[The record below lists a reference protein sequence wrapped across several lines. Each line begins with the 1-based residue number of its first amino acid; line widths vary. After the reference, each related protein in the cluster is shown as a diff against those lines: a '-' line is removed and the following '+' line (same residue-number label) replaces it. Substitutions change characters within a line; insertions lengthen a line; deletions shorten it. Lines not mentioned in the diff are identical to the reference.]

1 MTTFA
6 KIFVVV
12 NLVFA
17 LAVFGAAAALLGA
30 QDNYKEQFETYKVNF
45 ETFQAKASADKK
57 NLEDRLAGQ
66 RQNASDSEAA
76 RKEAVSL
83 ASERLATLEEARKL
97 AAALASANEKFS
109 EQLNTLAA
117 TATKRQAQLEKLS
130 GDAAK
135 ADQQYMDAKNQLQTR
150 IAEVQRLAD
159 ELAKTMGERD
169 AVITD
174 GQNLVARVRDL
185 EFVVTAYRTKYGA
198 LSPTDPNVPEGLVL
212 QVKGSLVLISLGSN
226 DGVRIG
232 DDLHLSRGESY
243 VGTIRITKV
252 EKDAAVGRTTD
263 VKGSGFPPAANDR
276 VYAR

>member
-30 QDNYKEQFETYKVNF
+30 QDNYKRDLENYKVKF
-45 ETFQAKASADKK
+45 EDYKKGRDTLVAS
-57 NLEDRLAGQ
+57 LRSSLAAQ
-66 RQNASDSEAA
+66 LQTASDSEAA
-76 RKEAVSL
+76 RKTAESV

-117 TATKRQAQLEKLS
+117 TADKRQAQLEKLS

-169 AVITD
+169 AVITE
-174 GQNLVARVRDL
+174 GQNLVARTRDL
-185 EFVVTAYRTKYGA
+185 EFEVKAYRIKYGSLTPGSNA
-198 LSPTDPNVPEGLVL
+198 AEGLVL
-212 QVKGSLVLISLGSN
+212 QVKGSLVLISVGSN

-232 DDLHLSRGESY
+232 DDLHVARGEKY

-252 EKDAAVGRTTD
+252 EKDASVGRTTD

-276 VYAR
+276 VYAN

>member
-30 QDNYKEQFETYKVNF
+30 QDNYKERLEAYKVNF

-57 NLEDRLAGQ
+57 NLEDRLVSQ
-66 RQNASDSEAA
+66 RQNASDAEAE
-76 RKEAVSL
+76 RKRAESL
-83 ASERLATLEEARKL
+83 ASERLSTVEEARKL

-117 TATKRQAQLEKLS
+117 TADKRQAQLEKLS

-174 GQNLVARVRDL
+174 GQNLVKRMRDL
-185 EFVVTAYRTKYGA
+185 EFEVKAYRTKYGSLTPGSNA
-198 LSPTDPNVPEGLVL
+198 AEGLVL
-212 QVKGSLVLISLGSN
+212 QVKGSLVLISVGSN

-232 DDLHLSRGESY
+232 DDLHVARGEKY

-252 EKDAAVGRTTD
+252 EKDASVGRTTD
-263 VKGSGFPPAANDR
+263 VQGSGFPPAANDR
-276 VYAR
+276 VYAN

>member
-30 QDNYKEQFETYKVNF
+30 QDNYKEQLEAYKVDF
-45 ETFQAKASADKK
+45 EDYKKARDDKQK
-57 NLEDRLAGQ
+57 NLEGRVTAQLQ
-66 RQNASDSEAA
+66 TASDAEAA
-76 RKEAVSL
+76 RKTAELL
-83 ASERLATLEEARKL
+83 AATYEATLEEARKS
-97 AAALASANEKFS
+97 AAAMTSGYEKLS

-117 TATKRQAQLEKLS
+117 TADKRQAQLEKLS

-174 GQNLVARVRDL
+174 GQNLVKRMRDL
-185 EFVVTAYRTKYGA
+185 EFEVKAFRTKFGSLTPGSNA
-198 LSPTDPNVPEGLVL
+198 AEGLVL
-212 QVKGSLVLISLGSN
+212 QVKGSLVLISVGSN

-232 DDLHLSRGESY
+232 DDLHVARGEKY

-252 EKDAAVGRTTD
+252 EKDASVGRTTD

-276 VYAR
+276 VYAN